1 MKDLKYIIK
10 RIIIGV
16 AIALIV
22 MTIKANAEEYGNIR
36 NVNIHTNFPG
46 YISSYAGGTIHIIS
60 NQYIDGTQFFETG
73 ASNNVLANAGK
84 GFFIFSFAY
93 YTDKN
98 YSSVINSVSIK
109 SGNDLFAC
117 DIGNLEPYSDSVVQW
132 KQATAKCYVNLG
144 SYGIE
149 RIRVQV
155 PYQPPYIETIV
166 QLSRYGTFVGAS
178 TPTSNQDVVN
188 AITTQTSL
196 QQQEL
201 QTQREIK
208 QAIQEQTAIN
218 QQQLQEQQNTN
229 NLINDD
235 SPADD
240 SAINSALD
248 TGNLPGGQGPLA
260 SLVSL
265 PITIVNN
272 VLTGLGLSCTDLS
285 IPIPFVN
292 QTFTIPCV
300 ARLFTQLGWST
311 YYEIIG
317 ALAGGILLL
326 KYLIYLY
333 DRLSDIL
340 YLEDKGLIGK
350 VA

>member
-1 MKDLKYIIK
+1 MKDLNYIIK

-16 AIALIV
+16 AIALIL
-22 MTIKANAEEYGNIR
+22 MTIKANAEEYGNIANI
-36 NVNIHTNFPG
+36 NVHTQFNQAQVKIIGLQGASDFTETNASSNTLLNYG
-46 YISSYAGGTIHIIS
+46 KGFIIFSYAYYS
-60 NQYIDGTQFFETG
+60 EKNTG
-73 ASNNVLANAGK
+73 ASGN
-84 GFFIFSFAY
+84 
-93 YTDKN
+93 T
-98 YSSVINSVSIK
+98 YSAVINSVSIK
-109 SGNDLFAC
+109 SGDNLYAC
-117 DIGNLEPYSDSVVQW
+117 EIGNLEPYSDSGVQW

-144 SYGIE
+144 SYGLQ
-149 RIRVQV
+149 RIRFQV
-155 PYQPPYIETIV
+155 PYQPANNTTYILI
-166 QLSRYGTFVGAS
+166 SRYATFVGAS
-178 TPTSNQDVVN
+178 TPTSNQDVVS

-240 SAINSALD
+240 SEISSALD

-285 IPIPFVN
+285 IPIPFVS

-300 ARLFTQLGWST
+300 ARLFSELGWST

>member
-1 MKDLKYIIK
+1 MIK
-10 RIIIGV
+10 RMIQRIIVGV
-16 AIALIV
+16 SVALILSFIYSKV
-22 MTIKANAEEYGNIR
+22 DAEEYGNIK

-60 NQYIDGTQFFETG
+60 NQYIMGTEFFETG

-93 YTDKN
+93 YTDRN

-109 SGNDLFAC
+109 SGGDLFAC

-155 PYQPPYIETIV
+155 PYQPPNVETIV

-188 AITTQTSL
+188 AITTQTAL

-218 QQQLQEQQNTN
+218 QQQLEEQQNTN
-229 NLINDD
+229 NLLNDD
-235 SPADD
+235 TPVSNEDVSSNVNDWSSNNANNGV
-240 SAINSALD
+240 IN
-248 TGNLPGGQGPLA
+248 Q
-260 SLVSL
+260 LVQM
-265 PITIVNN
+265 PITLLNGV
-272 VLTGLGLSCTDLS
+272 VSGLSGTCTPYNFGSLFGSDLIFPCIDLS
-285 IPIPFVN
+285 EKLGSLWVLIDTIISGVFIFLFGGRCVKMFN
-292 QTFTIPCV
+292 DFTNLRSGQID
-300 ARLFTQLGWST
+300 QL
-311 YYEIIG
+311 Y
-317 ALAGGILLL
+317 GG
-326 KYLIYLY
+326 
-333 DRLSDIL
+333 
-340 YLEDKGLIGK
+340 GN
-350 VA
+350 